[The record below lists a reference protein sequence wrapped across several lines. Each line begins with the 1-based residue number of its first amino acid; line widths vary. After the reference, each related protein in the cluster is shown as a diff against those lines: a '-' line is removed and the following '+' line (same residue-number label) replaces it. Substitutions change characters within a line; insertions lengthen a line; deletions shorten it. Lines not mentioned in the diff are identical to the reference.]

1 MQNLFFSLIIITIFC
16 SGCASTGKS
25 IALSSATGA
34 AVGAANGAVLFPVNT
49 KKGVLKGALIGSVAG
64 GILGWLT
71 HGWFEKRDAKIR
83 RDTILG
89 LNRSDVL
96 NTPWNTDT
104 TPAITKPIIE
114 GRWVEPKVEGKKLI
128 EGHKEW
134 KISEESQWVFPQE
147 MERTK
152 ETENEK

>member
-1 MQNLFFSLIIITIFC
+1 MNNLFFLWIVIPIFC
-16 SGCASTGKS
+16 SGCASTGRS
-25 IALSSATGA
+25 VVLGSV
-34 AVGAANGAVLFPVNT
+34 VGATAGAVNGATLFPVNT
-49 KKGVLKGALIGSVAG
+49 KKGVVRGALIGGVAG
-64 GILGWLT
+64 GLF
-71 HGWFEKRDAKIR
+71 GWFTHEWLEKRDANIQ
-83 RDTILG
+83 RDTILN
-89 LNRSDVL
+89 LNRNDVL
-96 NTPWNTDT
+96 NTPWNTEIS
-104 TPAITKPIIE
+104 PSITKPIIE